1 MYASFVLL
9 SLFLLMAGSLPARQ
23 SNPPLDERHIALITE
38 NLHNNLT
45 TCCDEVKA
53 NTLQLL
59 IDLDATHPEVPLDFA
74 VLPVMRIL
82 KQHSDEGMRILAAV
96 ALQHI
101 GGERAR
107 YAVSRRALY
116 DVSERVSRNCSR
128 IARHWD
134 SELPALNIL
143 ADR

>member
-1 MYASFVLL
+1 MYASIVLL
-9 SLFLLMAGSLPARQ
+9 SLFLLTAGSLPARQ
-23 SNPPLDERHIALITE
+23 LDTPLDERQITLITE
-38 NLHNNLT
+38 NLTNNLT

-53 NTLQLL
+53 NSLQLL

-96 ALQHI
+96 ALQRI

-116 DVSERVSRNCSR
+116 DESERVSRNCSR

-134 SELPALNIL
+134 SDLPGLNVV
-143 ADR
+143 ASR

>member
-1 MYASFVLL
+1 MSASIVFLL
-9 SLFLLMAGSLPARQ
+9 LFLLMSGSLPARQ
-23 SNPPLDERHIALITE
+23 SDPPLDERQIALIKE
-38 NLHNNLT
+38 NLTNNLT
-45 TCCDEVKA
+45 KCCDEVKA
-53 NTLQLL
+53 NSLQLL

-96 ALQHI
+96 ALQRI

-116 DVSERVSRNCSR
+116 DESERVSRNCRR

-134 SELPALNIL
+134 SNPPAFDVL
-143 ADR
+143 AGR

>member
-1 MYASFVLL
+1 MYASFVFL

-23 SNPPLDERHIALITE
+23 SNPPLEERQIALITE
-38 NLHNNLT
+38 NLRNNLT

-96 ALQHI
+96 ALQRI

-116 DVSERVSRNCSR
+116 DESERVSRNCSR

-143 ADR
+143 AGR